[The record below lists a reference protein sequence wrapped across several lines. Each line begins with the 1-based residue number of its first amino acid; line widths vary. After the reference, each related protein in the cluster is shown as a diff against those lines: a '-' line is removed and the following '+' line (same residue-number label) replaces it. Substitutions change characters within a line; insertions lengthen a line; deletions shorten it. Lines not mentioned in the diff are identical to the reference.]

1 MERARQKLVRRLSVA
16 LAGLLWLSVAARAES
31 PVYFADSALEQ
42 AVEDKL
48 GVSDP
53 TPSDM
58 LALTSLTCLYKGIS
72 DLTGLESAANLWEL
86 SLCSNSI
93 ADLAPLSGLTNLRT
107 LILEDNLV
115 SNLSPLSGL
124 ADLQILILE
133 SNLISDISPL
143 LTLTCLTHLNLG
155 ENPLNENAYEIHIPQ
170 IAANNPGIYIL
181 HERREHHFIVS
192 AGPGG
197 SVISPGEGEFIYE
210 GRTDIMVEAQAD
222 PGFVFVGW
230 TGTYSDTSN
239 PFFISVDE
247 DFEIRA
253 NFMSISGDPNVDDDE
268 PNDPEPTDPEPNDVG
283 DSDPL
288 GNGTGAHHLVVSA
301 GPGGSVVSPGEGQFT
316 YEGRTDVMV
325 EAKADPGFVFARW
338 TGTYSDTSNPFF
350 ISVDKDSKIR
360 ANFISTSMSLYVD
373 DNAPNDPGPNDAA
386 ISDPLEDGTWE
397 HPFDRIQEA
406 IDVAGEG
413 AAIFVQA
420 GTYRE
425 TIDVPSRQIELTGF
439 DPNDPNRPFWPVIDG
454 GGESPVVEFMPGED
468 PSCVLAGFVVTGG
481 KGQTGAAIRCTESS
495 PTIVNC
501 LVAGN
506 RATQWNSAAILCT
519 DSHAAFVN
527 CTVTDNYGG
536 DFGAGLSVQYGRVTV
551 VNSILWGNRP
561 KDVTAEGDL
570 LPVIHYC
577 VLTSNW
583 PSPGNLNADPLFAGS
598 GRWVNRD
605 DPAVTVTANDPDAI
619 WLMGD
624 YHVQSQ
630 MGRWEPATGAW
641 VQDETTSPCID
652 GGDPIVPPGA
662 EPLPNGGIINIGVYG
677 GTIEASQSPP
687 ADPIP

>member
-1 MERARQKLVRRLSVA
+1 MRGLSVA
-16 LAGLLWLSVAARAES
+16 LAVFLWLSVAAGAES

-42 AVEDKL
+42 AVEEKL

-58 LALTSLTCLYKGIS
+58 LALTSLTCLYKGMS
-72 DLTGLESAANLWEL
+72 DLTGLESATNLWEL

-93 ADLAPLSGLTNLRT
+93 ADLSPLSGLTNLGT

-115 SNLSPLSGL
+115 SDLSPLSGL
-124 ADLQILILE
+124 ADLRILILE

-143 LTLTCLTHLNLG
+143 LTLTSLIHLNLG
-155 ENPLNENAYEIHIPQ
+155 ENPLNEDAYEIHIPQ

-181 HERREHHFIVS
+181 HERREHHFVVS

-197 SVISPGEGEFIYE
+197 SVISPGEGEFTYE
-210 GRTDIMVEAQAD
+210 GRTEIMVEAKAD

-230 TGTYSDTSN
+230 TGTYSNTSN

-268 PNDPEPTDPEPNDVG
+268 PNDPEPNDVG
-283 DSDPL
+283 GSDPL
-288 GNGTGAHHLVVSA
+288 ENGTGEHHFVVSA
-301 GPGGSVVSPGEGQFT
+301 GPGGSVVSPGEGEFT
-316 YEGRTDVMV
+316 YEGRTDIMV

-350 ISVDKDSKIR
+350 ISVDKDSEIR
-360 ANFISTSMSLYVD
+360 ANFISTSAILYVD
-373 DNAPNDPGPNDAA
+373 DDAPNDPGPNDAA
-386 ISDPLEDGTWE
+386 ISDPLENGTRE

-406 IDVAGEG
+406 IEVAAEG

-439 DPNDPNRPFWPVIDG
+439 DPNDPNHAFWPVIDG
-454 GGESPVVEFMPGED
+454 GGNSPVVDFTRGED
-468 PSCVLAGFVVTGG
+468 PNCVLAGFVITGG
-481 KGQTGAAIRCTESS
+481 KGQTGTAIRCMESS

-501 LVAGN
+501 LIAGN
-506 RATQWNSAAILCT
+506 RATHWSGAAILCT
-519 DSHAAFVN
+519 DSYAAFVN
-527 CTVTDNYGG
+527 CTVTDNDGG
-536 DFGAGLSVQYGRVTV
+536 DFGAGLSILNGRVTV

-561 KDVTAEGDL
+561 KDITTDGDL
-570 LPVIHYC
+570 LPIIHYS

-583 PSPGNLNADPLFAGS
+583 PSPGNLNADPLFAGA
-598 GRWVNRD
+598 GRWLSPD
-605 DPAVTVTANDPDAI
+605 DPAVTVMPNDPGAI
-619 WLMGD
+619 WSMGD

-630 MGRWEPATGAW
+630 TGRWEPETGEW
-641 VQDETTSPCID
+641 VQDETTSLCID
-652 GGDPIVPPGA
+652 GGDPTVPPGP
-662 EPLPNGGIINIGVYG
+662 EPLPNGGIINIGAYG
-677 GTIEASQSPP
+677 GTIEASKSQPP
-687 ADPIP
+687 DPIP